1 MIEDKSHG
9 GSEEAYMHIIK
20 KFFDFANHPNT
31 STQFELI
38 ALRLYDEASSQI
50 YAKEKEI
57 NRLKK
62 EAEQKGELNDEKI

>member
-1 MIEDKSHG
+1 M
-9 GSEEAYMHIIK
+9 AIIK
-20 KFFDFANHPNT
+20 KFFGFATNPNT
-31 STQFELI
+31 TTQFELI